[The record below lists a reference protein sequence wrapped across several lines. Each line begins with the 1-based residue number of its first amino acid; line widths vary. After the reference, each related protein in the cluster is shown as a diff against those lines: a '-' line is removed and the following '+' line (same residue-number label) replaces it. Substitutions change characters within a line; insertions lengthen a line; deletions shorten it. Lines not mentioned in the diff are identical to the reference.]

1 MATKPDFAQKLLH
14 DLRLRKQRMATA
26 QNSDMYGNSR
36 QNLKGSRGTKTLET
50 VGPKIGSRYRSSTN
64 SQKSHGTIQNANQM
78 VPYTGGQQAQ
88 HSGQVADLS
97 MALSYAF
104 DNRGKLKRLDIAS
117 TGAMMDLL
125 QQIGRRSMQQSLD
138 IQWQSANQF
147 PTLKNLHI
155 DEIAKGARKLN
166 QILRACSSGIN
177 IDEGSIDIGK
187 DLWKGAMELEQSLR
201 MLVSLQEASENTMS
215 QKRKSRLK
223 LLDEDGDSEDDS
235 TVSSEKQKQVERP
248 VFSFDKPTKNS
259 KASVKTDLQKN
270 LLALPYREDPNSNP
284 ERNTSMTPKGTHRRS
299 ASCSPEI
306 QTSQLANS
314 SKPKHN
320 AARLPNVVAKLMGLE
335 DLPQNKVATDS
346 PISHQ
351 GSRELVPVHT
361 AERSSKSAGLN
372 TEYTKNAKILVNQN
386 KVHSNKITIL
396 TTHKIELQEETYRST
411 NSHRMTTAPVKPRWN
426 EEEGEGI
433 KDYIKESKAAIF
445 KINELQSKTIHL
457 NQDGESQ
464 KDVRK
469 EVKVRS
475 IKQRRQE
482 VAYAMETLQ
491 RMVAPENRSLIVAE
505 TMKSYTPDNSNA
517 RETPKTAASKPL
529 IPQQKQNR
537 DILNMSYE
545 PQGKNLK
552 ADSRS
557 QQRERK
563 KEGNVENL
571 QNSRTIGRESKHM
584 QKQLHIKQPN
594 AGKKNAEDIGLAD
607 SKTALLSSRQKENPV
622 RDGNFMS
629 SEDKRKGS
637 ASLRSDDNGSST
649 DGLSESHM
657 TEVCARPNIDAK
669 CAHDSPKKVV
679 GDIRP
684 PKIRPRPVV
693 KTKEDITKTVTTP
706 RTAARALRSQRPTPP
721 YRLKQNKVDKINVSR
736 TAAEANESISKSAE
750 SIPGNHVTS
759 KPPVYEE
766 SQQNVDVEQTITKNH
781 TIRDKASHRLKRVTT
796 PADKDENIVST
807 VIEDQREKLVPYEAE
822 IMHQITEK
830 DGQEDCNNNSC
841 NQQQKQQKPVK
852 MVKQEP
858 LTEDELFLKQNLIKS
873 HLILNT
879 AEALF
884 KLNIPISILNYASDQ
899 ICEEKDSKII
909 LDCGYEL
916 LKRKGRQEN
925 FFYASTKIFR
935 TGANFRSLDD
945 LVKQLHKDFEAL
957 RYYGRNGRDEYDDY
971 ANCILKL
978 LETDIYNRHP
988 DLNCMWDIGWNESKF
1003 QCAKMDEAIGIIEQ
1017 LMLDELVDELANDCL

>member
-36 QNLKGSRGTKTLET
+36 QNLKGSRGTKILET
-50 VGPKIGSRYRSSTN
+50 VGPKIGSRYRSSSN
-64 SQKSHGTIQNANQM
+64 SQKSPGTTQTANQM
-78 VPYTGGQQAQ
+78 VPYAGGQ

-117 TGAMMDLL
+117 NGAMMNLL

-147 PTLKNLHI
+147 PTLTHLHI

-223 LLDEDGDSEDDS
+223 LLDENGDSEDDS

-259 KASVKTDLQKN
+259 KASVQTDLQKK
-270 LLALPYREDPNSNP
+270 LLALPYLEDPNSNP
-284 ERNTSMTPKGTHRRS
+284 ERNKSMTPKGTHRRS
-299 ASCSPEI
+299 ASCGSEI
-306 QTSQLANS
+306 QSSQLTNS

-335 DLPQNKVATDS
+335 ELPQNKVATDS
-346 PISHQ
+346 PFSHQ
-351 GSRELVPVHT
+351 GSRELVSVHT
-361 AERSSKSAGLN
+361 AERNFKSAGLN
-372 TEYTKNAKILVNQN
+372 TEYTKNAKIQVNQN

-396 TTHKIELQEETYRST
+396 TTHKIQLQEETYRST
-411 NSHRMTTAPVKPRWN
+411 NSQKMITGPVKPRWN
-426 EEEGEGI
+426 EDEGEGI
-433 KDYIKESKAAIF
+433 KDYIKESKAAIL

-464 KDVRK
+464 KDIRK
-469 EVKVRS
+469 EAKVRS
-475 IKQRRQE
+475 IKQRQQE
-482 VAYAMETLQ
+482 VAYATETLQ
-491 RMVAPENRSLIVAE
+491 RMVMPENRNLIVAE
-505 TMKSYTPDNSNA
+505 TMQSYTPDNSNA
-517 RETPKTAASKPL
+517 RETPKTAATKPL

-545 PQGKNLK
+545 PQGKKPK
-552 ADSRS
+552 ADNRS
-557 QQRERK
+557 QLGERK
-563 KEGNVENL
+563 KEGNAENV

-584 QKQLHIKQPN
+584 QKQLPIKQPN
-594 AGKKNAEDIGLAD
+594 AGKKNAEDIALAD
-607 SKTALLSSRQKENPV
+607 SKAALLSSRQKENPV

-629 SEDKRKGS
+629 SEDKRNSS
-637 ASLRSDDNGSST
+637 ASLRSDEDGSST

-669 CAHDSPKKVV
+669 CTHDSPKKVV

-684 PKIRPRPVV
+684 PKIRPKPVV
-693 KTKEDITKTVTTP
+693 KTKEDITKTVTT
-706 RTAARALRSQRPTPP
+706 RTAARALRPQRPTS

-736 TAAEANESISKSAE
+736 TAAEANESISKPTE
-750 SIPGNHVTS
+750 SIPENHDTS

-766 SQQNVDVEQTITKNH
+766 SQQNVEVEQTSTKNH
-781 TIRDKASHRLKRVTT
+781 TIRDKPSQRLKRVNT
-796 PADKDENIVST
+796 PADKDENTVST
-807 VIEDQREKLVPYEAE
+807 VIEDQREKLVPDEAE

-841 NQQQKQQKPVK
+841 NQQQKQQKPIK

-858 LTEDELFLKQNLIKS
+858 LTEDELFLKQKLIKS

-899 ICEEKDSKII
+899 NCEEKDSKII

-916 LKRKGRQEN
+916 LKRKGRQE
-925 FFYASTKIFR
+925 IF
-935 TGANFRSLDD
+935 TNIFKLRSLDD
-945 LVKQLHKDFEAL
+945 LVRQLHKDLEAL
-957 RYYGRNGRDEYDDY
+957 RFYGRNGRDEYDDY

-988 DLNCMWDIGWNESKF
+988 DLNCMWDIGWNETTF
-1003 QCAKMDEAIGIIEQ
+1003 PCAKMDEAVGIIEQ